1 MLEFGQN
8 NERSKIFF
16 CVPPSVLV
24 LFVVLLI
31 NLYKFRRPEHKEA
44 LSEVITA
51 KSHNSSIEH
60 FLYWELQIKKRGN
73 QFRANLFHVFSFRP
87 FLGSKSCHF
96 SFFQLHRTRVQLL
109 PGPWNLL
116 IYIFS
121 LKNKTLLLKKIWRKK
136 NALIATLTYSVDW
149 KWNIPICPCLPCARP
164 VLSSFVFAAFIPR
177 NRTRAGR
184 QLTACCMPLASSAN
198 KQTIASAFSN
208 QTKKCRVGKKQTAD
222 QHLAI

>member
-1 MLEFGQN
+1 MKYFIVKKWSISDRQFKN
-8 NERSKIFF
+8 IFYNYAFVTKYAFFAWF
-16 CVPPSVLV
+16 CHKLW
-24 LFVVLLI
+24 I
-31 NLYKFRRPEHKEA
+31 TKFRRPEHKEA

-109 PGPWNLL
+109 PGPWNLR

-121 LKNKTLLLKKIWRKK
+121 LKNKTLLLKKI
-136 NALIATLTYSVDW
+136 
-149 KWNIPICPCLPCARP
+149 
-164 VLSSFVFAAFIPR
+164 
-177 NRTRAGR
+177 
-184 QLTACCMPLASSAN
+184 LA
-198 KQTIASAFSN
+198 
-208 QTKKCRVGKKQTAD
+208 
-222 QHLAI
+222 